1 MEKDVVTYSALGRI
15 FISSLVGSAGGFG
28 AYFSIQNSIFIF
40 LVVSI
45 PLCLA
50 TLTLLLLCAKD
61 RAEPGHCP
69 TCGQP
74 LPKAL
79 TKESQ

>member
-1 MEKDVVTYSALGRI
+1 MEKDVVTYSALFRM
-15 FISSLVGSAGGFG
+15 FISALIGSAGGIG
-28 AYFSIQNSIFIF
+28 AYFSIHNSLFTL

-45 PLCLA
+45 PLNLA

-61 RAEPGHCP
+61 HVGPDHCP
-69 TCGQP
+69 TCRQP